1 MGIARKAVLFGA
13 VNWAGYRRPVLSTPV
28 LPILLGVAIAVFGL
42 IVALKASSIADTMW
56 TRNESL
62 TRHSRLL
69 AAPRSYYLWLC
80 RIGGVVLSAGGAA
93 LGIGGVTNLLT

>member
-1 MGIARKAVLFGA
+1 MG
-13 VNWAGYRRPVLSTPV
+13 
-28 LPILLGVAIAVFGL
+28 LGVVIGMLGIVF
-42 IVALKASSIADTMW
+42 ALKASSIADTMW

-80 RIGGVVLSAGGAA
+80 RVGGLVLSAGGAGLA
-93 LGIGGVTNLLT
+93 IIAVAHLLT

>member
-1 MGIARKAVLFGA
+1 MLSM
-13 VNWAGYRRPVLSTPV
+13 PVLA
-28 LPILLGVAIAVFGL
+28 ILLGVAIAVFGL
-42 IVALKASSIADTMW
+42 IFTLKASSIADTMW
-56 TRNESL
+56 TRNESR